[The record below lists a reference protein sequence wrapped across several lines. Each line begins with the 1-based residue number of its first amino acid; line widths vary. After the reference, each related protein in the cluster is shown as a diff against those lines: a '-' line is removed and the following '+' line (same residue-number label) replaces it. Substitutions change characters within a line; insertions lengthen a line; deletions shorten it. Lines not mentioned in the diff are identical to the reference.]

1 MRARE
6 IVLLVILALGA
17 VASWY
22 IARSNRATDA
32 DAPAFEPHYRGYYLK
47 SARILGTAPG
57 GQLLYEIE
65 AERAEQLDAD
75 TIRFNDVSIRYSPG
89 SEVPWDLSADVA
101 TLHYDLQ
108 RVRLEGHVVA
118 RSERGFGGKD
128 AELRTDVLD
137 LDPDNFIADT
147 DARVQIR
154 IGERSLTATG
164 LNASLRDDR
173 VQLKS
178 NVRGT
183 FVP

>member
-6 IVLLVILALGA
+6 IVLLVFLTLAAAG
-17 VASWY
+17 SWY
-22 IARSNRATDA
+22 IARMNRATDTEA
-32 DAPAFEPHYRGYYLK
+32 TEFEPQHRGYYLK
-47 SARILGTAPG
+47 STRILGTAPEG
-57 GQLLYEIE
+57 HLLYEIE
-65 AERAEQLDAD
+65 AEHAEQLDAE
-75 TIRFNDVSIRYSPG
+75 TIRFDDVSVRFAPDN
-89 SEVPWDLSADVA
+89 EVPWDLSADLA
-101 TLHYDLQ
+101 TLHYEQQ
-108 RVRLEGHVVA
+108 RVRLEGHVIA
-118 RSERGFGGKD
+118 RSERGFSGQD
-128 AELRTDVLD
+128 TELRTEVLD

-164 LNASLRDDR
+164 MTASLRDDQ

>member
-6 IVLLVILALGA
+6 IVLLMALTLAAAG
-17 VASWY
+17 SWY
-22 IARSNRATDA
+22 VARMNRSA
-32 DAPAFEPHYRGYYLK
+32 DTETPVFEPQHRGYYLK
-47 SARILGTAPG
+47 SARILGTAPE

-75 TIRFNDVSIRYSPG
+75 TIRFDDVNIRYAPG
-89 SEVPWDLSADVA
+89 SEVPWDLIADSA
-101 TLHYDLQ
+101 TLHYEQQL
-108 RVRLEGHVVA
+108 VRLEGHVIA
-118 RSERGFGGKD
+118 RSERGFSGQD
-128 AELRTDVLD
+128 TELRTEVLN
-137 LDPDNFIADT
+137 LDPDNFTADT

-164 LNASLRDDR
+164 MYASLKDDR